1 PPSPRTIGPFTSAIW
16 RHYFQEKPLTA
27 NVKTYGPW
35 GTGEYD
41 FKIYGYC
48 PEEYYTGQLLEDWEI
63 SPDKVIWHVR
73 PGVYWH
79 DHMPWVM
86 EGREVVADDLVAYL
100 HWYRDG
106 DAGAAFKTMAGG
118 DIHATGRYTL
128 EIEMTKIDPYGLL
141 YKVGWE
147 DRSTVMPPESIK
159 ASDEWENQV
168 GTGAFRFKE
177 LVLGSHMRL
186 ERNPN
191 YWDTMTIDG
200 VEYQLPFLDE
210 VMCVI
215 IKDDATAL
223 AALQTGKLDLGG
235 YAPPYWDTLRATQL
249 EHVLFPSAVCAMAV
263 LKVTQPPFD
272 NIDVRRALR
281 IGTDMA
287 AFGTLIGGAQP
298 VNFYP

>member
-1 PPSPRTIGPFTSAIW
+1 
-16 RHYFQEKPLTA
+16 
-27 NVKTYGPW
+27 
-35 GTGEYD
+35 
-41 FKIYGYC
+41 
-48 PEEYYTGQLLEDWEI
+48 
-63 SPDKVIWHVR
+63 
-73 PGVYWH
+73 
-79 DHMPWVM
+79 
-86 EGREVVADDLVAYL
+86 
-100 HWYRDG
+100 
-106 DAGAAFKTMAGG
+106 
-118 DIHATGRYTL
+118 
-128 EIEMTKIDPYGLL
+128 

-168 GTGAFRFKE
+168 GTGAFRFQE

-186 ERNPN
+186 DRNPN

-263 LKVTQPPFD
+263 FKVTQPPFD
-272 NIDVRRALR
+272 NLDVRRALR
-281 IGTDMA
+281 IGTDMK

-298 VNFYP
+298 INFYPFLEGTPACTPMAEKPASLQELYQYDPVKAAQMLRDAGIPDGFKMKYYTSNTTAWLDSAALLADQWAKLGIELSPHNEAIHPPVSR